1 MRVSH
6 SLTGMYIQGTEI
18 PGTRVFSGMPSEPKK
33 DHPHSSLM
41 LCVISSSVGFLK
53 WSCPSEPSVSVVNTT
68 MFRICLVDFG
78 LPHVPPKKIR
88 LLEKSPGPPFI
99 PAATFARPSADINAK
114 KIPAPGRVNYRPA
127 RKYPMKNR
135 KRLEPTRRGE
145 TWHGATTGTLTD
157 HGTTWRNLCGD
168 GQQKHRRAWQERKAH
183 RHPWW
188 IGSCRDHQKNVGPRT
203 PHKPWWKPWWM
214 GMKSLVLG
222 TLNGVLDFKRMGLG
236 M

>member
-1 MRVSH
+1 MALYWLFKMLVSH
-6 SLTGMYIQGTEI
+6 SLTGMYIEGTEI

-68 MFRICLVDFG
+68 MSRICLDDFG

-127 RKYPMKNR
+127 RKYPMKNQ

-157 HGTTWRNLCGD
+157 HGTTWCNLFSAMVSRSIAGPGRSAKPIATHGGLVPAGTRNML
-168 GQQKHRRAWQERKAH
+168 ALE
-183 RHPWW
+183 P
-188 IGSCRDHQKNVGPRT
+188 
-203 PHKPWWKPWWM
+203 
-214 GMKSLVLG
+214 
-222 TLNGVLDFKRMGLG
+222 
-236 M
+236 